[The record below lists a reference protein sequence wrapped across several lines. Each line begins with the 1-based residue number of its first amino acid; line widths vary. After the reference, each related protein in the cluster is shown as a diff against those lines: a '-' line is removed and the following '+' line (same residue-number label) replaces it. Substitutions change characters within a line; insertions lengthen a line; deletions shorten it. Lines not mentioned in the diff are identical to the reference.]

1 MYNAHETEKKILKL
15 WESERIYEKVKEKNA
30 HGEKLYFCDGP
41 PYATGQIHPGTAW
54 NKCIKD
60 AMCRYWRARGRNLRA
75 KPGYDTHGLPIEV
88 KVEQELKLRSKKEI
102 EEKVGVVE
110 FIRKCKQFATQYIGV
125 MGGQF
130 QRCGVWMDWDDPYI
144 TYRNPYIE
152 RSWATIKKAH
162 EKGLLHR
169 GIYVLPLCPRCETT
183 MANYELEYEDADD
196 PSIYVKFE
204 VKGKGGKKEAEDA
217 GKEGAKGK
225 GKEKEFLI
233 IWTTTP
239 WTLVANMA
247 VMVHPEFKYVKAKV
261 GEEIWIVAKER
272 LDALMAVTH
281 ELGLSPI
288 ILGEVA
294 GKKLEGLEYVHPL
307 AEKVPKQKAS
317 GHKVVLSDEFVTLE
331 DGTGLVHCAP
341 GHGPQDFIVG
351 KRYGIEIFCPVG
363 ANGKYTSEAGE
374 YAGLN
379 VKKADHE
386 ILEYLKERGTLI
398 HAGKIRH
405 RYAHCWRCKTPL
417 IYITTD
423 QWFITVSKIKEEM
436 LKEIDRIRW
445 QPEHARTWFRDFVGN
460 APDWCISRQR
470 YWGIPLPI
478 WTCTNEKCNEIKVI
492 GNKNELF
499 AEAASNYGEA
509 YEAAYKLK
517 FDDDLHKPGIDT
529 VEFPCAKCKG
539 TMKRTPDVLD
549 VWFDSGNAI
558 WASLG
563 EDEEKRWYPCGFIT
577 QGMDQISGWFYS
589 LLGSGVVLKDEI
601 PYKSILMHGFFM
613 DEKGE
618 KMSKSLGNF
627 VPLEEMLE
635 KHGADSFR
643 LWSLSSSVWEDLR
656 FNWNEMKEAAGVV
669 GIMSNLC
676 IYLERFYAEPAG
688 KGKGKPAYKLEDV
701 WLLSRLNSVTKEAT
715 LAFDDYRIHDA
726 VSALRK
732 FVVDDLSRFYLK
744 IAKARMGGENGGAD
758 AEAVNDVLYRSML
771 AVVKLMTP
779 ITPFVCEDVYQRFYR
794 KFEKEDGASLLGWP
808 AYDEKQID
816 ALLEGQMKA
825 AEQIITAAA
834 NARQAAGVK
843 LRWPISEVI
852 VESESSEVAASVGRL
867 GPVIAQLANA
877 KAVSMGKSKEGYASA
892 EFENGKAWINP
903 KLDEALYSEAMAREL
918 TRRVQATRKEMELL
932 EKDVVSVHVHAP
944 KEFIALVKPHTRL
957 ISESVNAKKMELK
970 EKEKESA
977 AKSDGKVW
985 KIEEWEVRI
994 KVEK

>member
-1 MYNAHETEKKILKL
+1 MYDALETEKKILKL

-30 HGEKLYFCDGP
+30 KGEKLYFCDGP

-102 EEKVGVVE
+102 EEKIGVAE
-110 FIRKCKQFATQYIGV
+110 FIRKCKQFATQYVGV

-130 QRCGVWMDWDDPYI
+130 QRCGVWMDWADPYI
-144 TYRNPYIE
+144 TYRDAYIE
-152 RSWATIKKAH
+152 RSWATIRKAH

-204 VKGKGGKKEAEDA
+204 LKKKEKI
-217 GKEGAKGK
+217 G
-225 GKEKEFLI
+225 EKEFLI

-261 GEEIWIVAKER
+261 GEEVWIVAKER
-272 LDALMAVTH
+272 LDALIAVTH

-294 GKKLEGLEYVHPL
+294 GKKLEGLEYAHPL
-307 AEKVPKQKAS
+307 AEKVPKQKS
-317 GHKVVLSDEFVTLE
+317 GMHKVVLSDEFVTLE

-351 KRYGIEIFCPVG
+351 KRYGLEIFCPVG
-363 ANGKYTSEAGE
+363 PNGNYTAEAGE
-374 YAGLN
+374 YAGMN
-379 VKKADHE
+379 VKKASHE

-478 WTCTNEKCNEIKVI
+478 WICTNDKCKEIKVV
-492 GNKNELF
+492 GSASELPQ
-499 AEAASNYGEA
+499 
-509 YEAAYKLK
+509 KL
-517 FDDDLHKPGIDT
+517 DDLHKPGIDA

-549 VWFDSGNAI
+549 VWFDSGNAV
-558 WASLG
+558 WAGLT
-563 EDEEKRWYPCGFIT
+563 EEEEKRWYPCDFIT
-577 QGMDQISGWFYS
+577 EGKDQVRGWFYS

-627 VPLEEMLE
+627 VPLEEMLD
-635 KHGADSFR
+635 KHGADAFR
-643 LWSLSSSVWEDLR
+643 LWSLSSRVWEDLR

-676 IYLERFYAEPAG
+676 VYMERFYTAG
-688 KGKGKPAYKLEDV
+688 KAKGKPAYKIEDA

-715 LAFDDYRIHDA
+715 QAFDDYRIHDA
-726 VSALRK
+726 VNALKK
-732 FVVDDLSRFYLK
+732 FVVEDLSRFYLK
-744 IAKARMGGENGGAD
+744 IAKARMGGEQGSAD
-758 AEAVNDVLYRSML
+758 AEAVNDVLYQSML

-779 ITPFVCEDVYQRFYR
+779 ITPFVCEDIYQ
-794 KFEKEDGASLLGWP
+794 KFFRQREKEVGASLLGWP
-808 AYDEKQID
+808 SYNEKEID
-816 ALLEGQMKA
+816 VLLEGQMKA

-843 LRWPISEVI
+843 LRWPISEVV
-852 VESESSEVAASVGRL
+852 VESESSEVSASVERL

-877 KAVSMGKSKEGYASA
+877 KAVRMGKALEGYASA
-892 EFENGKAWINP
+892 DFEGGKAWINP
-903 KLDEALYSEAMAREL
+903 KLDDALYSEAMAREL
-918 TRRVQATRKEMELL
+918 VRRVQATRKEMELL
-932 EKDVVSVHVHAP
+932 EKDEVKVHVHAP
-944 KEFIALVKPHTRL
+944 KEFVAIVKPHAGL
-957 ISESVNAKKMELK
+957 IASSVNAKKLELK

-977 AKSDGKVW
+977 AKSDGKMW
-985 KIEEWEVRI
+985 KIEEWEVHI
-994 KVEK
+994 KVEKT